1 MGFVPNNA
9 YTVIRLSRVPYLVG
23 STQVS
28 GAEGTK
34 LLAEKVAANGPTV
47 LFEGALATATATFVG
62 HYPW

>member
-1 MGFVPNNA
+1 MEPV
-9 YTVIRLSRVPYLVG
+9 RLSPPPSL
-23 STQVS
+23 SAKVS